1 MNRLYKRL
9 RGRVA
14 ALDGNESGA
23 VMLLLLAAFLVLFML
38 ALTLYDT
45 GKAAGDKMEVQI
57 AADSAA
63 FSHAVI
69 KSRTMNMIS
78 YANIIKRMYFS
89 YSVTYL
95 NGLAAL
101 VLVTAA
107 HIIACA
113 PKPIPRPQSC
123 VELFENSLLL
133 IAETIE
139 AFYDIPNLSL
149 IGGESSRP
157 ANELPALERYQQYMF
172 KITPW
177 WAWVEGV
184 TRSMNNG
191 AMASASWPPPGSEIE
206 AVKSFLSNTV
216 GLIDLGFGTNIMGQI
231 PGHTNN
237 VDTLP
242 ITRRDRQV
250 EWTTSA
256 MPFNFAFSD
265 SYVTAAA
272 DYCLEWT
279 GSMEFLVNTVQT
291 FQSDA
296 KNLEWWR
303 PTFLFLQAVGGSI
316 GCFLTNWAWGE
327 NSIGGS
333 HLDWNINNENLKS
346 ENDWLQGTSNVV
358 FAYRPQAGRNSKT
371 GQRQKF
377 MYMKQEPQG
386 GPADA
391 LVEGYFG
398 VSKSEIVYKRAV
410 GTGSDGFLGG
420 ISNAIA
426 SIPLLGARAG
436 LQNEPDM
443 WSPRW
448 TARLRPLTLPGEE
461 WGAASSNQIAGFDT
475 VVTDS
480 LPYLAMGSALGFFD
494 DEFTYSSGMKDFF
507 YLWQA
512 SRTMTANNIEGL
524 AK

>member
-1 MNRLYKRL
+1 MKNLLARLK
-9 RGRVA
+9 GRMTA
-14 ALDGNESGA
+14 FDGNESGA
-23 VMLLLLAAFLVLFML
+23 VMLLLMASFLVLFML

-89 YSVTYL
+89 YSVTYI
-95 NGLAAL
+95 NGLAAML
-101 VLVTAA
+101 LVTAA
-107 HIIACA
+107 HISQCA
-113 PKPIPRPQSC
+113 KWIPRIKSC
-123 VELFENSLLL
+123 LELVENALLI

-139 AFYDIPNLSL
+139 AFFDIPNLAL
-149 IGGESSRP
+149 IGGGSSRP
-157 ANELPALERYQQYMF
+157 ANELAALELYQQYMF
-172 KITPW
+172 KMTPW

-191 AMASASWPPPGSEIE
+191 AMASASWPPPGSSIE
-206 AVKSFLSNTV
+206 SVKSFVSSAAGWSDFAL
-216 GLIDLGFGTNIMGQI
+216 GTNIIGSL
-231 PGHTNN
+231 PGFTNN

-242 ITRRDRQV
+242 VTRRDRQK

-256 MPFNFAFSD
+256 MPFNFSFGN

-279 GSMEFLVNTVQT
+279 GSMEFLVNTIQT
-291 FQSDA
+291 VRSDI
-296 KNLEWWR
+296 KDYEWWT
-303 PTFLFLQAVGGSI
+303 PTFIFLQALGGSL
-316 GCFLTNWAWGE
+316 GCFLTNWAWRG
-327 NSIGGS
+327 NPIRGS
-333 HLDWNINNENLKS
+333 HLDWNINHSNLKS

-358 FAYRPQAGRNSKT
+358 FAYRPQSGRNSAT

-377 MYMKQEPQG
+377 EYTKAEPG
-386 GPADA
+386 GAA
-391 LVEGYFG
+391 ASSLVEGYFG
-398 VSKSEIVYKRAV
+398 VSKSEIVYKPSL
-410 GTGSDGFLGG
+410 GTGSGGFLGN
-420 ISNAIA
+420 IANAIG
-426 SIPLLGARAG
+426 SLPLLGSRMG
-436 LQNEPDM
+436 LQPEPDM

-461 WGAASSNQIAGFDT
+461 WGSASSNQKAGFDT

-494 DEFTYSSGMKDFF
+494 DEFTFSSGLKDFF
-507 YLWQA
+507 YLWRA